1 MNFRVKHLTA
11 AVVAGGLMAGATA
24 ASAEISANVAMTT
37 DYVWRGVSQTNEDP
51 AIQGGFDFAH
61 DSGLYFG
68 TWGSNVDFGS
78 VEHMEMDLYGGM
90 AKEFGDWSV
99 DVGFIRYMYFS
110 DDNDIDFTELYGS
123 VGYGPFSV
131 KISNDFDNDN
141 LYVEAGADFELA
153 NGFGVS
159 AHVGK
164 YDFDSGD
171 DYVDYSVGVSKEVAG
186 LGLGLTYYA
195 TNGNGKDLFG
205 DLADGRL
212 VFSVSK
218 SI

>member
-1 MNFRVKHLTA
+1 MNFRMKHLSA

-51 AIQGGFDFAH
+51 AIQGGFDFSH
-61 DSGLYFG
+61 ESGLYFG

-78 VEHMEMDLYGGM
+78 VEHMEMDLYGGF

-99 DVGFIRYMYFS
+99 DVGAIRYMYFS
-110 DDNDIDFTELYGS
+110 DDNDVDFTEVYGS
-123 VGYGPFSV
+123 VAYGPFSV
-131 KISNDFDNDN
+131 KISNDFDNSN
-141 LYVEAGADFELA
+141 LYLEAGADFELA
-153 NGFGVS
+153 NGIGIS

-171 DYVDYSVGVSKEVAG
+171 DYVDYSIGVSKEVAG
-186 LGLGLTYYA
+186 LGLGLTYYD
-195 TNGNGKDLFG
+195 TNGNGTDLFG
-205 DLADGRL
+205 DLADGRV